1 MKKIIRKALQK
12 IYFFAFHESMASGN
26 VGAFNCVLGDNSK
39 IYSQAII
46 NNPSAIKA
54 NITIGKNSHIAGN
67 LTVWA
72 NAGKIEIGDSTFIGE
87 GSRVFSAKHIRIGDR
102 VQIAHGCN
110 IFDNNIHSLNSVER
124 HKEYVQNVTG
134 GLVKLFSLKEKDVV
148 IENDAWLG
156 ASVIVLKGVTIG
168 KGAIV
173 GAGSVV
179 TKDIPDHTIAVG
191 NPARV
196 IRTIGLS
203 NE

>member
-1 MKKIIRKALQK
+1 MNRIIRKALRK
-12 IYFFAFHESMASGN
+12 IYFFAFPERIASGSTPE
-26 VGAFNCVLGDNSK
+26 FNCILGENSK
-39 IYSQAII
+39 IYAQANI

-54 NITIGKNSHIAGN
+54 NITIGKHTHIAGN

-72 NAGKIEIGDSTFIGE
+72 NAGKIEIGDSSFIGE
-87 GSRVFSAKHIRIGDR
+87 GSRVFSARHIKIGDR

-110 IFDNNIHSLNSVER
+110 IFDNNIHSLDSVER
-124 HKEYVQNVTG
+124 QQEYVQNITG
-134 GLVKLFSLKEKDVV
+134 GLVKLFSLKEKEV
-148 IENDAWLG
+148 IIEDDAWLG

-196 IRTIGLS
+196 IRKIGL
-203 NE
+203 